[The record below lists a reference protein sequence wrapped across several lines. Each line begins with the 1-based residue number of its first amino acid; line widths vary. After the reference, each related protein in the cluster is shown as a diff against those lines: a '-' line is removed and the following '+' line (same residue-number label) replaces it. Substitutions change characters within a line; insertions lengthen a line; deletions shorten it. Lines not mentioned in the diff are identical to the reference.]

1 VSCVT
6 SIGVLRAVESK
17 YGYRCESEPMLS
29 LNVVH
34 AALKTVKLF
43 LYMYSI
49 GRLDEQNIFNLE

>member
-1 VSCVT
+1 M
-6 SIGVLRAVESK
+6 GLLRAVESK

-34 AALKTVKLF
+34 AALKSVTLF

-49 GRLDEQNIFNLE
+49 DKLDELNIFNLE